1 MGTTKQQTLGERSQE
16 KAEVRRLANPLSC
29 AVLPDPVSERPNLEY
44 SRKTVKPDKPRG
56 TTTQDV
62 RLVLLLVL
70 LLLLLCI
77 FFVLMLPFFNLSSL
91 LMCSYWCHSYV
102 LPNDEMSGSWRN
114 AGEAGLVISLEFMG
128 IILTMVTKID
138 TFDSVQQIQTECKT
152 TLFLRKTDLACD
164 SASQLQ
170 VMTFHETLW
179 MWLKAKGN
187 WANGHFDRLRSKNG
201 WAGLQLC
208 AVKKGNIWHF

>member
-29 AVLPDPVSERPNLEY
+29 AVLQDPVSERPNLEY

-128 IILTMVTKID
+128 IILTRVLKLTHLTQFNRFRQNVKLLC
-138 TFDSVQQIQTECKT
+138 FKEKQTS
-152 TLFLRKTDLACD
+152 LA
-164 SASQLQ
+164 
-170 VMTFHETLW
+170 TPP
-179 MWLKAKGN
+179 
-187 WANGHFDRLRSKNG
+187 ANFKS
-201 WAGLQLC
+201 
-208 AVKKGNIWHF
+208 WHFMKHYECD